1 MSYPGCHGSVD
12 PAGVQFLVLPK
23 DPAAAQGALIEHYEA
38 GRAPSRP
45 YSRSMDNESITD
57 DDLLYQLQLAQQTI
71 PGTAADPERG
81 RAAWKVVVDL
91 TRELERRYPPAAEPL
106 P

>member
-1 MSYPGCHGSVD
+1 
-12 PAGVQFLVLPK
+12 
-23 DPAAAQGALIEHYEA
+23 
-38 GRAPSRP
+38 
-45 YSRSMDNESITD
+45 MDNESITD

-71 PGTAADPERG
+71 PGTTADPERG
-81 RAAWKVVVDL
+81 RAAWKLVIDL

>member
-1 MSYPGCHGSVD
+1 
-12 PAGVQFLVLPK
+12 
-23 DPAAAQGALIEHYEA
+23 
-38 GRAPSRP
+38 
-45 YSRSMDNESITD
+45 MDNESITD
-57 DDLLYQLQLAQQTI
+57 DDLLEQLQRAHQTI

-81 RAAWKVVVDL
+81 RAAWKVVLDL